1 MSPYDNPL
9 FPCLNTPPVI
19 AVPLF
24 VLLIVVFLALAHKK
38 EEPVQPV
45 QTPVEIEETGT
56 VNGIDS
62 SNWDVQSSL
71 YVSEKPGVLTTN
83 KPSDDFGEWMTII
96 PLLLN

>member
-9 FPCLNTPPVI
+9 FPCLNTPPII

-24 VLLIVVFLALAHKK
+24 VLLIVVILMFSHRK

-45 QTPVEIEETGT
+45 QTQVEIEETGT
-56 VNGIDS
+56 VNGIYS
-62 SNWDVQSSL
+62 SNWDANSSL

-83 KPSDDFGEWMTII
+83 KPSDDFGEGMTII
-96 PLLLN
+96 SLLLN